1 MQFRILSSDEIRQD
15 AARFNDQWRRSRVAL
30 PTARAEHVL
39 HWHKAFGR
47 EKSPLQ
53 AAVVEH
59 DGVWLAAL
67 AFTLQQVGPFQ
78 IAELPTNPWQPS
90 GELLVD
96 EALAT
101 PETFGVLLE
110 GLRSQNV
117 SIFDL
122 GIVLPGTNRWQALVH
137 CLEQCKVPNCIVPRF
152 EVALV
157 DAASDWQAQN
167 KTWST
172 NHRKRVKRNQ
182 KLLEANQLEVCF
194 HSLSSNRES
203 IALLDEMWRLEALS
217 WKGEQG
223 DAVAGDA
230 KLVDFYREQ
239 ALLLAEAGDDEVSS
253 HVAILKRRAQ
263 PVAAMYYWLAK
274 NVCHLWKTGY
284 DPAFAELSPGSLLLQ
299 EVLRSHIERGD
310 VRLFN
315 LMGEMSCAH
324 ASFATRKFAVAR
336 LLFAGNSGLGCAAVA
351 AYRALRRLRG
361 RPSWQGGEISEP
373 WPISQA
379 QQSPGELSLAR

>member
-15 AARFNDQWRRSRVAL
+15 AARFNDLWRRSRVAL

-39 HWHKAFGR
+39 HWHTAFGS
-47 EKSPLQ
+47 KKNPLKV
-53 AAVVEH
+53 AIVEQ
-59 DGVWLAAL
+59 DGLWLAAL
-67 AFTLQQVGPFQ
+67 TFTSRQAWPLRF
-78 IAELPTNPWQPS
+78 AELPTNPWQPS

-101 PETFGVLLE
+101 PEAFGVLVE

-122 GIVLPGTNRWQALVH
+122 GIVLPGTNRWQSLVH
-137 CLEQCKVPNCIVPRF
+137 CLEQSKVPNCIMPRF

-182 KLLEANQLEVCF
+182 KLLEANQLEVSF
-194 HSLSSNRES
+194 HSLSPNRES

-217 WKGEQG
+217 WKGDQG

-230 KLVDFYREQ
+230 KLVDFYRAQ
-239 ALLLAEAGDDEVSS
+239 ALLLSETGEQQISS
-253 HVAILKRRAQ
+253 RVAILKQRSQ
-263 PVAAMYYWLAK
+263 PIAAMYYWLAK
-274 NVCHLWKTGY
+274 DVCHLWKTGY

-299 EVLRSHIERGD
+299 EVLRTHVERGD
-310 VRLFN
+310 AKLFN
-315 LMGEMSCAH
+315 LMGEMSSAH

-373 WPISQA
+373 WPMSQA